1 MTNLFL
7 ILILLHVLG
16 DFYFQSSNIAKLKNQ
31 KYKYVVLHSLIY
43 SLTFLLSFIF
53 YEFSISL
60 FIAVFLLNFMHFI
73 IDSIK
78 YILINKIKIN
88 KSLFIIDQVIH
99 ILCLLLVV
107 LFFYRTDY
115 IIFIQRFNLN
125 AIQKYLQFIVSV
137 LLIFKPANIFIK
149 NILNKNNINSEI
161 ELSNENSPLRL
172 GRMIGNF
179 ERLLILLLLCVN
191 QYVVIGY
198 IFTAKSIARW
208 KKLTEDKDFAEY
220 YLVGTLLSVIIS
232 IAVYFVFIKG
242 VII

>member
-1 MTNLFL
+1 MKNLII
-7 ILILLHVLG
+7 ILVLLHIIG
-16 DFYFQSSNIAKLKNQ
+16 DFYFQSQKLADLKNN
-31 KYKYVVLHSLIY
+31 KYKYVVFHSLIY
-43 SLTFLLSFIF
+43 SSSFLFIFLF

-60 FIAVFLLNFMHFI
+60 FITVLILSFSHYI

-78 YILINKIKIN
+78 YVFLKNF
-88 KSLFIIDQVIH
+88 KSNNSFFIIDQLLH
-99 ILCLLLVV
+99 IFCLLLVV
-107 LFFYRTDY
+107 LFYYRTDY
-115 IIFIQRFNLN
+115 LIVIQRFNLN
-125 AIQKYLQFIVSV
+125 QIQKYLQFIVSI
-137 LLIFKPANIFIK
+137 LLIFKPANILIK
-149 NILNKNNINSEI
+149 NVLNKNNINSEI

-208 KKLTEDKDFAEY
+208 KKLTEDKNFAEY

-232 IAVYFVFIKG
+232 IVVYFIFIEG

>member
-1 MTNLFL
+1 MKNLFI
-7 ILILLHVLG
+7 ILILLHVVG
-16 DFYFQSSNIAKLKNQ
+16 DFYFQSQNLANLKNN
-31 KYKYVVLHSLIY
+31 KYKYVVFHSLIY
-43 SLTFLLSFIF
+43 SFSFLFGFIF
-53 YEFSISL
+53 YKFSTSL
-60 FIAVFLLNFMHFI
+60 FITILILILSHYI

-78 YILINKIKIN
+78 YVLLKKF
-88 KSLFIIDQVIH
+88 KSNNSFFIIDQLLH
-99 ILCLLLVV
+99 IFCLLLVV
-107 LFFYRTDY
+107 LFYYKADY
-115 IIFIQRFNLN
+115 IIVIQRFNLN
-125 AIQKYLQFIVSV
+125 EIQKYLQFLVSI
-137 LLIFKPANIFIK
+137 LLIFKPANILIK
-149 NILNKNNINSEI
+149 NILNKNNLNSEI
-161 ELSNENSPLRL
+161 ELSNESSPLRL

-232 IAVYFVFIKG
+232 IIVYFIFIKD